1 MNQVHL
7 SFNSLT
13 PVTTSTPGTMETK
26 NRVGM
31 GITMRLWGDFNE
43 TLCVLLGNTWK
54 YYLHFL
60 MYPGSSSA
68 QYLRPPEGQD
78 RRTRESKP

>member
-13 PVTTSTPGTMETK
+13 PVTTSTPGAMETK

-31 GITMRLWGDFNE
+31 GIMMGLWGDFNE

-54 YYLHFL
+54 Y
-60 MYPGSSSA
+60 
-68 QYLRPPEGQD
+68 
-78 RRTRESKP
+78 